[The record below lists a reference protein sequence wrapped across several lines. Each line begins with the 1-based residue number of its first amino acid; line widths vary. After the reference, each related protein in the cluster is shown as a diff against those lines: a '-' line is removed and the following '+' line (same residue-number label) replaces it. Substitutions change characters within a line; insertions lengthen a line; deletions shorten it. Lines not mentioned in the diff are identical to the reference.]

1 MTGVGYMALVRV
13 FPISETPLD
22 QQFGATGTGEAL
34 VRISVQPISIDAL
47 NSVMQVRVTL
57 APGAALRGELVSAPH
72 QDLLLVIS
80 HGQTAHETKIP
91 ANEPASPTTIEV
103 DLKGGD
109 VADYP
114 FDSYRTDLR
123 VQCFEKVPPPAGE
136 AKRLPA
142 QVNVWEAV
150 LGFHLHAAEQPGSSP
165 DQVRLSLEVHR
176 GGAFTLFALAAYGAM
191 AVLGCCALTIGIL
204 AFTGVRRPDPPL
216 IGALG
221 AIVFALPALRIELP
235 GAPPLGVR
243 ADMFVFLWTVLAAVI
258 ALGLLVSTWA
268 RAGPRP

>member
-150 LGFHLHAAEQPGSSP
+150 LGFHLHAAEQPGSS
-165 DQVRLSLEVHR
+165 QTR
-176 GGAFTLFALAAYGAM
+176 FA
-191 AVLGCCALTIGIL
+191 
-204 AFTGVRRPDPPL
+204 
-216 IGALG
+216 
-221 AIVFALPALRIELP
+221 
-235 GAPPLGVR
+235 
-243 ADMFVFLWTVLAAVI
+243 
-258 ALGLLVSTWA
+258 
-268 RAGPRP
+268 